1 MFETLELAIYWSPTV
16 DTQIAENAQISVRI
30 LKFSRTLNPRTSP
43 INHNHHFER
52 EIYVPLNIHIINQ
65 KK

>member
-30 LKFSRTLNPRTSP
+30 LKIFS
-43 INHNHHFER
+43 
-52 EIYVPLNIHIINQ
+52 YVKPQNFSHKPQ
-65 KK
+65 PPF